1 MKKNISINISGII
14 FHIEEDGYERLKSY
28 LDSISKYFS
37 TFEDSQEI
45 VADIENR
52 IAEIFLARL
61 KDGKQVIN
69 SEDIETLIST
79 MGSISDFEAV
89 DELEEMK
96 AESAKDEPNFNTESS
111 HEFHEQQRL
120 RRDKGKR
127 IFGGVA
133 SGIAQYFGI
142 DAVWIRVLFLL
153 LFFGFSALDTPI
165 GGITLLVY
173 IALWIA
179 LPGKIY
185 RDEDRKKIRKM
196 YRNPSQKVLGGVA
209 GGLANYWG
217 VDVTAIRL
225 IFILL
230 IIPGGFGIIAYIIL
244 WIILPEAKTIT
255 EKMEMQGEPVTLS
268 NIESNIKKS
277 LNVQEEKEESFITK
291 VVLFP
296 FRLIASLFKAIAM
309 AFGPVLVFLVEFIRI
324 VAGLFIL
331 MFGLSMVF
339 SVVVGG
345 GTLIGFFSSFSGFET
360 GDLIPFE
367 LIREVVPSLSY
378 VGIFGLIF
386 IPGLLLIIVGLSIM
400 IKRSLMKPVIGWI
413 MLGLWIVSLIIVLIT
428 VPKAITNFGT
438 EGEYNETETY
448 YLDKSPV
455 LTMQDVG
462 MEGYQTTRLEIRSH
476 QDSTMRLVK
485 RFQARGQSRLDAANN
500 AKMVTHQVR
509 IQNDSIMV
517 IDSNILFNE
526 DAKFRAQELS
536 LVLYMPYNK
545 VFYMNENLKEILR
558 NTLSRNGYRVSQ
570 MEGNQWMFD
579 DNGKLTCLT
588 CE

>member
-28 LDSISKYFS
+28 LDSISKYFL

-69 SEDIETLIST
+69 SEDIEALIST

-111 HEFHEQQRL
+111 EEYYEQQKL

-153 LFFGFSALDTPI
+153 LFFGFTALDTPI

-209 GGLANYWG
+209 GGLANY
-217 VDVTAIRL
+217 
-225 IFILL
+225 
-230 IIPGGFGIIAYIIL
+230 
-244 WIILPEAKTIT
+244 
-255 EKMEMQGEPVTLS
+255 
-268 NIESNIKKS
+268 
-277 LNVQEEKEESFITK
+277 
-291 VVLFP
+291 
-296 FRLIASLFKAIAM
+296 
-309 AFGPVLVFLVEFIRI
+309 
-324 VAGLFIL
+324 
-331 MFGLSMVF
+331 
-339 SVVVGG
+339 
-345 GTLIGFFSSFSGFET
+345 
-360 GDLIPFE
+360 
-367 LIREVVPSLSY
+367 
-378 VGIFGLIF
+378 
-386 IPGLLLIIVGLSIM
+386 
-400 IKRSLMKPVIGWI
+400 
-413 MLGLWIVSLIIVLIT
+413 
-428 VPKAITNFGT
+428 
-438 EGEYNETETY
+438 
-448 YLDKSPV
+448 
-455 LTMQDVG
+455 
-462 MEGYQTTRLEIRSH
+462 
-476 QDSTMRLVK
+476 
-485 RFQARGQSRLDAANN
+485 
-500 AKMVTHQVR
+500 
-509 IQNDSIMV
+509 
-517 IDSNILFNE
+517 
-526 DAKFRAQELS
+526 
-536 LVLYMPYNK
+536 
-545 VFYMNENLKEILR
+545 
-558 NTLSRNGYRVSQ
+558 
-570 MEGNQWMFD
+570 
-579 DNGKLTCLT
+579 
-588 CE
+588 

>member
-28 LDSISKYFS
+28 LDSITKYFS

-61 KDGKQVIN
+61 KDGKHVIN
-69 SEDIETLIST
+69 SEDIETLIAT

-96 AESAKDEPNFNTESS
+96 AGSTTKEEPHIHTESS
-111 HEFHEQQRL
+111 EYHEPHRL
-120 RRDKGKR
+120 RRDKNKR

-153 LFFGFSALDTPI
+153 LFFGFTALDTPI

-185 RDEDRKKIRKM
+185 KDEDRKKIRKM

-217 VDVTAIRL
+217 VDVAVIRL

-230 IIPGGFGIIAYIIL
+230 IIPGAFGIIAYIIL
-244 WIILPEAKTIT
+244 WIILPEAKSIT

-277 LNVQEEKEESFITK
+277 LNVQEAKEESFVTK
-291 VVLFP
+291 AILFP
-296 FRLIASLFKAIAM
+296 FRLIASLFKALTI

-324 VAGLFIL
+324 VAGLVIL
-331 MFGLSMVF
+331 MIGFAMVF
-339 SVVVGG
+339 SIVVGG
-345 GTLIGFFSSFSGFET
+345 GTLIGLFSSFSGFET
-360 GDLIPFE
+360 SGLIPYE
-367 LIREVVPSLSY
+367 LISEVIPNFSY
-378 VGIFGLIF
+378 IGVFGLVF
-386 IPGLLLIIVGLSIM
+386 IPGLVLIIAGLSIM
-400 IKRSLMKPVIGWI
+400 SKKRLMKPVIGWI
-413 MLGLWIVSLIIVLIT
+413 MLGFWIVSLIIVLIT
-428 VPKAITNFGT
+428 VPRAVANFGT

-448 YLDKSPV
+448 YLDTSPV
-455 LTMQDVG
+455 LTMQDMG

-485 RFQARGQSRLDAANN
+485 RFQARGESRLDAANN
-500 AKMVTHQVR
+500 AKMVSHNIR
-509 IQNDSIMV
+509 FQNDSIMV

-536 LVLYMPYNK
+536 MVLYMPYNK

-558 NTLSRNGYRVSQ
+558 STISRNGYRVSQ

-579 DNGKLTCLT
+579 ENGKLTCLT
-588 CE
+588 CD